1 MKKIVSLVLS
11 LVLLVTLCSVT
22 TIAFAEEG
30 ETNVFVTGV
39 TLKTS
44 AATRLTGEE
53 STITIEP
60 TVEPSNATEKGVT
73 YSVKD
78 DKAGVTVDTEGKVT
92 VSAEAAAGE
101 YIIVVTTVGQ
111 KEDGTNATA
120 EFKLTLRSEF
130 TKDVDNG
137 KLMETLKGDID
148 KGAEFADLKW
158 EMSSFKLPQEWL
170 KDSGLV
176 KEIFGSSMNYLVEGD
191 EDYDKDAKYD
201 KIYVEYCRPS
211 ESSQGK
217 DTWDHSTEITE
228 GVSISTSGWW
238 KFRLVVKDGTDTSKV
253 LCKSSAFVRYAEDT
267 TNPVVEL
274 SSDMVKKHEEG
285 LTSGVTYTVSTSLS
299 YPDDSNSSSKTVTY
313 VIQKKVNGDWV
324 TIYDSVTREVTKG
337 YESYVSTSGV
347 ITPDDKDIRAD
358 KTAVYKVVYTVTD
371 SYGYHGVADAESKVE
386 HKPELELF
394 VKAPES
400 NGNKMSAVDVWKI
413 ILYVIA
419 GLSAVGIVVLLC
431 VKPKQKTEQPARA
444 ETKSDDN
451 GDDGKNGFDE

>member
-1 MKKIVSLVLS
+1 MKKIFSLVLT

-22 TIAFAEEG
+22 TVAFADEG
-30 ETNVFVTGV
+30 EANVFVTGV
-39 TLKTS
+39 KLETS
-44 AATRLTGEE
+44 SATRLTGEE
-53 STITIEP
+53 STITIKP
-60 TVEPSNATEKGVT
+60 TVEPSNATEKSVT
-73 YSVKD
+73 YTVKD
-78 DKAGVTVDTEGKVT
+78 EKTGVTVDAEGKVT

-101 YIIVVTTVGQ
+101 YIIVVTTVGV
-111 KEDGTNATA
+111 KEGGEHAEA

-130 TKDVDNG
+130 TADVDNA
-137 KLMETLKGDID
+137 KLMETLTGDAD
-148 KGAEFADLKW
+148 KGAEFAALKW

-191 EDYDKDAKYD
+191 EGHKPDAKYD
-201 KIYVEYCRPS
+201 QIYVEYCRPS

-217 DTWDHSTEITE
+217 DTWDHSTKITD
-228 GVSISTSGWW
+228 GISISTSGWW

-253 LCKSSAFVRYAEDT
+253 LCKSAAFVRYAEDT

-274 SSDMVKKHEEG
+274 SSDMIKKHEEG

-324 TIYDSVTREVTKG
+324 TIYDSVSREVTKG
-337 YESYVSTSGV
+337 YESFVSTSGV
-347 ITPDDKDIRAD
+347 ITPADEDIRAD

-400 NGNKMSAVDVWKI
+400 NGNKVSAVDVWKI

-444 ETKSDDN
+444 ETKAND
-451 GDDGKNGFDE
+451 GDDKNGSNE